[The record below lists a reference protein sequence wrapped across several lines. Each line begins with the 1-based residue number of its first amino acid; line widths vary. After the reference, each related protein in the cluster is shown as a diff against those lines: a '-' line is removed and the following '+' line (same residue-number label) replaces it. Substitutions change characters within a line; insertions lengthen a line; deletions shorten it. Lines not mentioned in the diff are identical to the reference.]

1 MKILFCSA
9 ATALVLLSNPALAQD
24 KTLDPNG
31 ITVDARRPPLQ
42 LNDQQRTA
50 IQDALETENTE
61 QKTPPKFEAKVGEV
75 LPGTMTVD
83 AMPEPL
89 LQREPSLKQYGYAK
103 LSKDVLVVDP
113 MKKTIIAVIPLKV
126 PTTGKAE
133 APEDW
138 AKTRGRELTGQAP
151 ESESKTG
158 TAPTTGIAPQH
169 EPAGDSGDKK
179 NGNEST
185 TEGK

>member
-1 MKILFCSA
+1 MKILLYSA
-9 ATALVLLSNPALAQD
+9 AAALVLVSIPALAQD

-31 ITVDARRPPLQ
+31 ITIDAQRPPLQ

-61 QKTPPKFEAKVGEV
+61 QKVPDKFEPKVGGA
-75 LPGTMTVD
+75 LPATMTVD
-83 AMPEPL
+83 VMPEPL
-89 LQREPSLKQYGYAK
+89 IQREPSLKQYGYAK
-103 LSKDVLVVDP
+103 LAKDVLVVDP
-113 MKKTIIAVIPLKV
+113 MKKTIIAILPLKV

-133 APEDW
+133 APVDW

-151 ESESKTG
+151 ESTTD
-158 TAPTTGIAPQH
+158 TAPL

-179 NGNEST
+179 NGNEAT
-185 TEGK
+185 TKEK

>member
-1 MKILFCSA
+1 MKTLMYSA
-9 ATALVLLSNPALAQD
+9 TAALVLLSMPALAQD
-24 KTLDPNG
+24 KTLDPNV
-31 ITVDARRPPLQ
+31 ITVDAQRPQLQ
-42 LNDQQRTA
+42 LNDHQRTA

-61 QKTPPKFEAKVGEV
+61 QKAPDKFEPKVGDA
-75 LPGTMTVD
+75 LPATMTLD

-89 LQREPSLKQYGYAK
+89 IQREPSLKQYGYAK
-103 LSKDVLVVDP
+103 LSKDVLVLDP

-133 APEDW
+133 APADW

-151 ESESKTG
+151 EPTTG
-158 TAPTTGIAPQH
+158 TAPQN

-179 NGNEST
+179 NGNEAT
-185 TEGK
+185 TQEK

>member
-1 MKILFCSA
+1 MKTLLYSA
-9 ATALVLLSNPALAQD
+9 ATALVLVSIPALAQD

-31 ITVDARRPPLQ
+31 ITADVQRPPLQ
-42 LNDQQRTA
+42 LNEQQRAA

-61 QKTPPKFEAKVGEV
+61 QKAPDKFEPKVGDA
-75 LPGTMTVD
+75 LPSSMTVD

-89 LQREPSLKQYGYAK
+89 IQREPSLKQYGYAK
-103 LSKDVLVVDP
+103 LSKNVLVLDP
-113 MKKTIIAVIPLKV
+113 MKKTIIAVVPLKV

-133 APEDW
+133 TPDDW

-151 ESESKTG
+151 EPATG
-158 TAPTTGIAPQH
+158 TEPQH

-179 NGNEST
+179 NGNEAT
-185 TEGK
+185 TQGK